1 MGIPSFSL
9 FFLSLPSPFFC
20 YLYTDPSRD
29 VAVPAAPASPTVASS
44 GGSRKSQ
51 INPFV
56 IPHRSF
62 QPVRISTTRFYA
74 TSAPFENSLPR
85 YHPLPSFSPPSLYLS
100 LSLHPTSLFNPY
112 SLLFHLSLLFLHL
125 FSLFPRISG
134 IPRTKREGE
143 VSRFVY
149 FFRMAVNS
157 DFLPLHSRPPSLRY
171 LATSSI
177 RSAASLLLSPWTRP
191 ETIFATTS
199 LPSELDIVRS
209 LYPSGGKGETR
220 LFRGMHASVDGVL

>member
-1 MGIPSFSL
+1 MYIYIYFARSRLIYKQDRGLAEGRSCNKKTGSRFRQNDISRYAASVWFRYRHSSRCHQLILFYIPSWVGI
-9 FFLSLPSPFFC
+9 LSLSLSPLLLPLPPPSFFC

-85 YHPLPSFSPPSLYLS
+85 YHLLPSFSPLS
-100 LSLHPTSLFNPY
+100 LSPSLQPLYSIHTHPPSVSPFAT
-112 SLLFHLSLLFLHL
+112 
-125 FSLFPRISG
+125 FSLSVFP
-134 IPRTKREGE
+134 
-143 VSRFVY
+143 F
-149 FFRMAVNS
+149 
-157 DFLPLHSRPPSLRY
+157 PSNL
-171 LATSSI
+171 
-177 RSAASLLLSPWTRP
+177 W
-191 ETIFATTS
+191 
-199 LPSELDIVRS
+199 
-209 LYPSGGKGETR
+209 
-220 LFRGMHASVDGVL
+220 